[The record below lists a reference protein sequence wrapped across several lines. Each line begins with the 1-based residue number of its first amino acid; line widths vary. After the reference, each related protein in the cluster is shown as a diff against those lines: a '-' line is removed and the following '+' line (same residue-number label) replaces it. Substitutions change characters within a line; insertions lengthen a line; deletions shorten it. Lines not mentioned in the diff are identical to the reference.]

1 MGKLV
6 VSLDGVVIKE
16 VQITKDKTSLGRRP
30 YNDIVI
36 DNLAVSGEHAVLQM
50 VGADVFIEDLNSTNG
65 TYINGRAVKKQLL
78 QHNDTVEIG
87 KYKIKYLLEEAP
99 DFEKT
104 MVIRPG
110 ANAAQAARPMPAVA
124 PGMAAASGASVPMA
138 AAGAMGSPGMSAR
151 APMPAHAPSMAPAA
165 THAASHAATGFGATG
180 LGGLSPSLVASIK
193 VLNGAAAGREVQLT
207 KVVTT
212 VGKPGVQV
220 ASITKRPGGYV
231 FAHVEGGARPSVNGQ
246 PVAAEPVH
254 LKNGDVIELAGTQM
268 QFVQA

>member
-6 VSLDGVVIKE
+6 VSLDNVVIKE
-16 VQITKDKTSLGRRP
+16 FQITKERTTLGRRP

-65 TYINGRAVKKQLL
+65 TYINGKAVKKQLL
-78 QHNDTVEIG
+78 THNDTVEIG
-87 KYKIKYLLEEAP
+87 KYKIKFIVDEGADY
-99 DFEKT
+99 EKT
-104 MVIRPG
+104 MIMRPG
-110 ANAAQAARPMPAVA
+110 SRPPPPGGPSQQPPPPSYGSTNFGGLGPAVL
-124 PGMAAASGASVPMA
+124 P
-138 AAGAMGSPGMSAR
+138 
-151 APMPAHAPSMAPAA
+151 
-165 THAASHAATGFGATG
+165 
-180 LGGLSPSLVASIK
+180 ASIR
-193 VLNGAAAGREVQLT
+193 VLNGAAAGREVVLT

-231 FAHVEGGARPSVNGQ
+231 LAHVEGAAQPTVNGN
-246 PVAAEPVH
+246 PVVGETVH

>member
-1 MGKLV
+1 MPKLV

-16 VQITKDKTSLGRRP
+16 VQLTKDKTTLGRRP

-50 VGADVFIEDLNSTNG
+50 VGQDVYIEDQNSTNG

-87 KYKIKYLLEEAP
+87 KYKIRYLVE
-99 DFEKT
+99 DNGDYEKT
-104 MVIRPG
+104 MILKPG
-110 ANAAQAARPMPAVA
+110 QVPPPLRTPSTQPAALSTA
-124 PGMAAASGASVPMA
+124 PGLPSS
-138 AAGAMGSPGMSAR
+138 AGLPQ
-151 APMPAHAPSMAPAA
+151 
-165 THAASHAATGFGATG
+165 
-180 LGGLSPSLVASIK
+180 ASIK
-193 VLNGAAAGREVQLT
+193 VLSGAAAGREVLLT

-231 FAHVEGGARPSVNGQ
+231 FAHVEGSLRPTVNGQ
-246 PVAAEPVH
+246 PVVSDPVH
-254 LKNGDVIELAGTQM
+254 LKDGDVIELAGTQM
-268 QFVQA
+268 QFMHA